1 MVFFVAAAAAAGLW
15 LLLLAATAAVTRSPS
30 VVPGPAT
37 AELREESPA
46 LVDLL
51 TGGWRLG
58 DEAAAATLLDLAARG
73 AVQIE
78 EIGPELSLVR
88 PRAPRTPLR
97 PYEKL
102 VHDHVR
108 SLAADGVVA
117 TGALAEGSRDL
128 GRWWKSFRKKVIA
141 EAREKGLSRPRW
153 TRVQVA
159 ALTAAAAVPAA
170 ALGVAVSVTSGS
182 SSDRDGG
189 VGAAVLGFGVLVT
202 LMGRLNGE
210 RGTAEGARVAGYWMG
225 VREHLAAGEGFAE
238 RPAAAVTIWGRHLA
252 YAAALGLAGR
262 AVASLPIGRPADD
275 RRAWSDYGGMW
286 HAVTVTYPRRFLWG
300 RPPGTIVFSAL
311 AAAFFCGFWTWLLG
325 VVGSAVLDWPRSLNL
340 PVAVLAA
347 ALTAGVP
354 IYRVLADLAA
364 KEEAEGQI
372 VRLRRFRVGGDDR
385 PRYAYRLALDDGRVR
400 EVKAYGITEELWS
413 PLAEGD
419 LVRAR
424 VGRRT
429 GWVEAVEVLAG
440 SRHRGA
446 ASYDDTGEHLLEA
459 PENLGE
465 VRVFGRAPGPVAR
478 RDEEEP
484 GGPSS
489 LVTPADLRR
498 ALGVPFGPARAWT
511 GGTPM
516 PPSLA
521 VRSCRYEATGGTPV
535 TVDVHTAAGPRAVFL
550 IALGGLL
557 AREQGRPIPG
567 MGGRAMLYPGV
578 VAARTSQGAFA
589 VHVRSPEGPPPP
601 GALIGLARAVVAR
614 AEGRSPVA

>member
-1 MVFFVAAAAAAGLW
+1 MVFFVAAAVAAGLW
-15 LLLLAATAAVTRSPS
+15 LLLLAALAAATRTPA

-46 LVDLL
+46 LVGLI
-51 TGGWRLG
+51 TGGVRLG
-58 DEAAAATLLDLAARG
+58 DEAVAATLLDLAARG

-88 PRAPRTPLR
+88 LRVPGTPLR

-102 VHDHVR
+102 VYDHVR
-108 SLAADGVVA
+108 SLATDGVVA
-117 TGALAEGSRDL
+117 TGALAEGSRNL

-153 TRVQVA
+153 NRVQA
-159 ALTAAAAVPAA
+159 AVLTAAAAVPAG
-170 ALGVAVSVTSGS
+170 ALGVAVSVTTHSS
-182 SSDRDGG
+182 SSDGDGG
-189 VGAAVLGFGVLVT
+189 FAAAVLGFGALVA

-225 VREHLAAGEGFAE
+225 VRAHLAAGEGFAE

-275 RRAWSDYGGMW
+275 RRAWSDFGGMW
-286 HAVTVTYPRRFLWG
+286 HVVTVTYPRRFLWG
-300 RPPGTIVFSAL
+300 RPPGPIVFAAL

-325 VVGSAVLDWPRSLNL
+325 VVGSAVFDWPGSLNL

-347 ALTAGVP
+347 GLTAGVP
-354 IYRVLADLAA
+354 IYRVLADLTTKA
-364 KEEAEGQI
+364 EAEGQI
-372 VRLRRFRVGGDDR
+372 VRLRRFRVGGDDD
-385 PRYAYRLALDDGRVR
+385 PKYAYWLALDDGRTR
-400 EVKAYGITEELWS
+400 EVKAYGIAEELWR

-429 GWVEAVEVLAG
+429 GWVEAVEVLTG

-465 VRVFGRAPGPVAR
+465 VSVFGAASRR

-484 GGPSS
+484 GGPAS

-498 ALGVPFGPARAWT
+498 ALGVPFGPAGAWA
-511 GGTPM
+511 GDTPM
-516 PPSLA
+516 PPWLA
-521 VRSCRYEATGGTPV
+521 VRSCRYEATGATPV
-535 TVDVHTAAGPRAVFL
+535 TVDVHAAAGPRAVFL
-550 IALGGLL
+550 IALGGTLS
-557 AREQGRPIPG
+557 REKGRPVPG

-589 VHVRSPEGPPPP
+589 VHVRSPAGPPPP

-614 AEGRSPVA
+614 AEGTSPVA